1 MVYFLNRY
9 LAVKLVPYSE
19 EYIKVG
25 SALAGNYY
33 QSFEGIYRVQNPLL
47 WAKYRHRL
55 DDYDRRGK
63 LDILTLYHDT
73 SVKNVNSIC
82 ERNFDWRFGKKLSTS
97 NLESNPVS
105 YLKNLFTG
113 QRFKFGPGV
122 YFSVHPEKACK
133 HSSKLNG
140 PVRAMFVVD
149 VLVQNVLVSNEEDI
163 LCLPSHGY
171 DTVLAHNNETY
182 VKYFDCEYYPKYF
195 MVYQTKINPYPSSL
209 PLYSVYNN

>member
-1 MVYFLNRY
+1 MFNFLNRY
-9 LAVKLVPYSE
+9 LAVRLVPYSE
-19 EYIKVG
+19 EYLKVHSG
-25 SALAGNYY
+25 LTGNYY

-55 DDYDRRGK
+55 DDYHRRGS

-82 ERNFDWRFGKKLSTS
+82 ERNFDWRFGKQLSTS
-97 NLESNPVS
+97 HIERNREL
-105 YLKNLFTG
+105 YKKNIFTG

-122 YFSVHPEKACK
+122 YFSIHPEKACK

-149 VLVQNVLVSNEEDI
+149 VLVHNVLVSKEEDRI
-163 LCLPSHGY
+163 CLPSHGY
-171 DTVLAHNNETY
+171 DTVLAHNDETY

-195 MVYQTKINPYPSSL
+195 MVYHTKTNYHTGSL